1 MVRLPRWAV
10 YLVASGLP
18 ALFVVALHQLPSVSA
33 RALVPLLLLIVL
45 VIARAWSTGPALA
58 ATFCSTVTYAYF
70 FLAPIGLSTGDLT
83 DWLAF
88 LSFAATAVVVGEL
101 SARAERRHVEAQE
114 GRLEIER
121 LYHELQTAFDR
132 ASAAEAARRSE
143 QLKAALLEA
152 LHHNLRTPLTSIK
165 AAVTAL
171 IGAEERVGRIGL
183 SRESQEE
190 LLSVIDEESDRLN
203 RFIEGLSNAE
213 RESPEAARLVSTSVE
228 AVVKA
233 SIARAQTVTRDH
245 HVEVAL
251 DPGLPPVA
259 ADAPSMAE
267 VLYSLLDNAS
277 KYSPPDTTIRVQAKR
292 EDGPYVRVSVSDEG
306 PGIPEEFRERVF
318 DKFFRVP
325 GREPHDSRRGGVGLG
340 LPVARRLVESQGGR
354 IWFEPRRDRG
364 AAVAMTL
371 PVAAD
376 AGSMSPTAA
385 GLE

>member
-1 MVRLPRWAV
+1 VRLPRWAV
-10 YLVASGLP
+10 YLLASGLP
-18 ALFVVALHQLPSVSA
+18 VLFVFALHQLPSVSA

-58 ATFCSTVTYAYF
+58 ATFCSTLAYAYF

-88 LSFAATAVVVGEL
+88 VSFTATAVVVGEL

-114 GRLEIER
+114 GRVEIER
-121 LYHELQTAFDR
+121 LYHELQGAFDR

-171 IGAEERVGRIGL
+171 IGAEERVGTIGL

-190 LLSVIDEESDRLN
+190 LLSIIDEESDRLN
-203 RFIEGLSNAE
+203 RFIEGLSSAE
-213 RESPEAARLVSTSVE
+213 RRAPEAAPLLTTSL
-228 AVVKA
+228 ADVVRA
-233 SIARAQTVTRDH
+233 SVARARTVTRDH
-245 HVEVAL
+245 EVEVAL
-251 DPGLPPVA
+251 DPDLPPVA
-259 ADAPSMAE
+259 ADAPSVTE

-277 KYSPPDTTIRVQAKR
+277 KYAPPRTTIRIQAKR

-306 PGIPEEFRERVF
+306 PGIPEEYRERVF

-354 IWFEPRRDRG
+354 IWFEPKRDRG

-371 PVAAD
+371 PVAAEV
-376 AGSMSPTAA
+376 ASAVQPAA
-385 GLE
+385 T

>member
-1 MVRLPRWAV
+1 M
-10 YLVASGLP
+10 ASGAP
-18 ALFVVALHQLPSVSA
+18 TLFVFALHQFPSVSA
-33 RALVPLLLLIVL
+33 RALVPLLLLLVL
-45 VIARAWSTGPALA
+45 VIARTWNTGPALA
-58 ATFCSTVTYAYF
+58 ATVCSTVTYAYF
-70 FLAPIGLSTGDLT
+70 FLAPIGLSTGDIT
-83 DWLAF
+83 DWIAF

-121 LYHELQTAFDR
+121 LYHELQSAFDR

-171 IGAEERVGRIGL
+171 IGAEERVGTIGL
-183 SRESQEE
+183 SRENQEE

-203 RFIEGLSNAE
+203 RFIEGLSSAE
-213 RESPEAARLVSTSVE
+213 REAPRLVSSALE
-228 AVVKA
+228 DVVKA
-233 SIARAQTVTRDH
+233 SVARAQTVTKDH
-245 HVEVAL
+245 RVEVDL
-251 DPGLPPVA
+251 DADLPLVA
-259 ADAPSMAE
+259 VDTPSAVE

-277 KYSPPDTTIRVQAKR
+277 KYSPPDTTIWVQAKR
-292 EDGPYVRVSVSDEG
+292 EDGPYVRVSVTDEG
-306 PGIPEEFRERVF
+306 PGVPEEYRERVF
-318 DKFFRVP
+318 EKFFRVP

-340 LPVARRLVESQGGR
+340 LPVARRLVESLGGR

-376 AGSMSPTAA
+376 ASQESGTAA
-385 GLE
+385 GVE